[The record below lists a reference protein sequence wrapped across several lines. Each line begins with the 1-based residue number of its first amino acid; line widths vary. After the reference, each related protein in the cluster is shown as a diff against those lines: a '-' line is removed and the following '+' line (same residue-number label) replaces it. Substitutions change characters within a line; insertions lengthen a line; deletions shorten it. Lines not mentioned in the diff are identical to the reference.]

1 MKKIF
6 ILILCFFYLTVSA
19 QNTASTIKGK
29 VTLNG
34 TPIYNAN
41 INLKDTKTGVN
52 TNEKG
57 EYVIQGNPGDVLV
70 FTHMGLK
77 TIEIVLEDVT
87 TLLNVNM
94 LPKEEQLNEVI
105 VKKHKQ
111 RSPEER
117 KLELAVN
124 KDLIRTQY
132 GILDSRKSGLSL
144 QMINVDELP
153 RSAPTFLEA
162 IQGRFIGRI
171 TYGGTIFDEDRTK
184 VYLRESK
191 TLSGGSKAAVYD
203 LDGLVLDNPP
213 LFLSMQDI
221 DRIAII
227 RGIGA
232 SNRYGRRGHGGVIVI
247 NTKQGN
253 YIDPEATQKFKD
265 SIALRKKRALEAFKT
280 ASWDTEVP
288 HNLKNLYDADSEEK
302 ASQVNEKLEA
312 NFDISP
318 YEAIA
323 SGTYFF
329 KKWKNKGK
337 AEEIWNSVKTNYSSN
352 APVLKALAYSYE
364 EIGDLQAAMQLYQAI
379 ASLRP
384 NYAQSY
390 RDLANINTNLGN
402 HGKALNLYARQL
414 LDRAAIR
421 QTAMDSIINI
431 ESHNLIARHKME
443 MSSQV
448 IDIEQVLGYSPI
460 RLLLEW
466 NNGEAEFDVQCMYPP
481 NYYTWRHT
489 FNRNPESITDEKTQG
504 YSSKQFFINE
514 DLGGEWRFNLKYFG
528 NKSLDPTY
536 LKVTV
541 YFDYGKPS
549 QRKELKVYRLQKENI
564 NRHLLTIDTVSKAIS
579 S

>member
-1 MKKIF
+1 MKKIAV
-6 ILILCFFYLTVSA
+6 LISCLFYLMVSA
-19 QNTASTIKGK
+19 QNTAAVINGK

-34 TPIYNAN
+34 APIYNAS
-41 INLKDTKTGVN
+41 INLKDSKTGVN

-57 EYVIQGNPGDVLV
+57 EYVINGKPGDILV

-77 TIEIVLEDVT
+77 TIEVVLEDVT
-87 TLLNVNM
+87 SLLNVNM
-94 LPKEEQLNEVI
+94 LPKEERLDEVV
-105 VKKHKQ
+105 VKKQKH
-111 RSPEER
+111 RSAEER

-144 QMINVDELP
+144 QMINVAELP
-153 RSAPTFLEA
+153 LSAPTFLEA

-191 TLSGGSKAAVYD
+191 TLLGGSKAAVYD

-213 LFLSMQDI
+213 LFLTMQDI

-232 SNRYGRRGHGGVIVI
+232 SNRYGQRGHGGVIVI

-253 YIDPEATQKFKD
+253 FIDPEATQKFND
-265 SIALRKKRALEAFKT
+265 SITLRKKRAIEAFKT
-280 ASWDTEVP
+280 ASWDTEIPVE
-288 HNLKNLYDADSEEK
+288 LKNLYDADSEEK
-302 ASQVNEKLEA
+302 ASQVYEDQVA
-312 NFDISP
+312 NFDNSP
-318 YEAIA
+318 YKAIA
-323 SGTYFF
+323 VGAYFL
-329 KKWKNKGK
+329 KKWKSKEK
-337 AEEIWNSVKTNYSSN
+337 AGEIWNSVKTNYSSN

-364 EIGDLQAAMQLYQAI
+364 ENGDLLAAMQLYQAI

-384 NYAQSY
+384 NYVQSY
-390 RDLANINTNLGN
+390 RDLANINTQLGN
-402 HGKALNLYARQL
+402 HGKALNLYATQL
-414 LDRAAIR
+414 LDRAEVR

-448 IDIEQVLGYSPI
+448 IDIEQTLGYSPI
-460 RLLLEW
+460 RVLLEW
-466 NNGEAEFDVQCMYPP
+466 NNGEAEFDLQCMNPP

-489 FNRNPESITDEKTQG
+489 FYRNPESITDEKTQG
-504 YSSKQFFINE
+504 YSSKQFLINE
-514 DLGGEWRFNLKYFG
+514 NLGGKWRFNLKYFG
-528 NKSLDPTY
+528 NKSNEPTY
-536 LKVTV
+536 LKVTT
-541 YFDYGKPS
+541 YFDYGKPT
-549 QRKELKVYRLQKENI
+549 QRKELKVFRLALLDTNM
-564 NRHLLTIDTVSKAIS
+564 HLLTIDIDTNG
-579 S
+579 

>member
-1 MKKIF
+1 MKKIAV
-6 ILILCFFYLTVSA
+6 LISCLFYLMVSA
-19 QNTASTIKGK
+19 QNTAAVINGK

-34 TPIYNAN
+34 APIYNAS
-41 INLKDTKTGVN
+41 INLKDSKTGVN

-57 EYVIQGNPGDVLV
+57 EYVINGKPGDILV

-77 TIEIVLEDVT
+77 TIEVVLEDVT
-87 TLLNVNM
+87 SLLNVNM
-94 LPKEEQLNEVI
+94 LPKEERLDEVV
-105 VKKHKQ
+105 VKKQKH
-111 RSPEER
+111 RSAEER

-144 QMINVDELP
+144 QMINVAELP
-153 RSAPTFLEA
+153 LSAPTFLEA
-162 IQGRFIGRI
+162 VQGRFIGRI

-191 TLSGGSKAAVYD
+191 TLLGGSKAAVYD

-213 LFLSMQDI
+213 LFLTMQDI

-232 SNRYGRRGHGGVIVI
+232 SNRYGQRGHGGVIVI

-253 YIDPEATQKFKD
+253 FIDPEATQKFKD
-265 SIALRKKRALEAFKT
+265 SITLRKKRAIEAFKT
-280 ASWDTEVP
+280 ASWDTEIPVE
-288 HNLKNLYDADSEEK
+288 LKNLYDADSEEK
-302 ASQVNEKLEA
+302 ASQVYEDQVA
-312 NFDISP
+312 NFDNSP
-318 YEAIA
+318 YKAIA
-323 SGTYFF
+323 VGAYFL
-329 KKWKNKGK
+329 KKWKSKEK
-337 AEEIWNSVKTNYSSN
+337 AGEIWNSVKTNYSSN

-364 EIGDLQAAMQLYQAI
+364 ENGDLLAAMQLYQAI

-384 NYAQSY
+384 NYVQSY
-390 RDLANINTNLGN
+390 RDLANINTQLGN
-402 HGKALNLYARQL
+402 HGKALNLYATQL
-414 LDRAAIR
+414 LDRAEVR

-448 IDIEQVLGYSPI
+448 IDIEQTLGYSPI
-460 RLLLEW
+460 RVLLEW
-466 NNGEAEFDVQCMYPP
+466 NNGEAEFDLQCMNPP

-504 YSSKQFFINE
+504 YSSKQFLINE
-514 DLGGEWRFNLKYFG
+514 NLGGKWRFNLKYFG
-528 NKSLDPTY
+528 NKSNEPTY
-536 LKVTV
+536 LKVTT
-541 YFDYGKPS
+541 YFDYGKPT
-549 QRKELKVYRLQKENI
+549 QRKELKVFRLALLDTNM
-564 NRHLLTIDTVSKAIS
+564 HLLTIDIDTNG
-579 S
+579 